1 MPRSST
7 SFKAGQSGNPN
18 GRPSQRRQELSELL
32 DSVFTQA
39 DRIAVVKGIVS
50 DAKKGDK
57 DARII
62 LLAYT
67 FGKPVERKE
76 ISGPDGEP
84 LKAYV
89 SVSPS
94 DWSEAET
101 TAD

>member
-1 MPRSST
+1 MPFT
-7 SFKAGQSGNPN
+7 KGQSGNPN
-18 GRPSQRRQELSELL
+18 GRPSSRRKELSELL
-32 DSVFTQA
+32 DEVFTTA
-39 DRIAVVKGIVS
+39 DRIAVIKAIVT

-57 DARII
+57 DARSI

-89 SVSPS
+89 TVSP
-94 DWSEAET
+94 DEWD
-101 TAD
+101 TAPDPTD